1 MRLMSLC
8 WQLPALLV
16 AGWLWLWM
24 SRRRIPASYFA
35 VALGA
40 CGSSFLL
47 VVAGVFLSSRGT
59 GNESQ
64 DEGFGLVMVGLLN
77 SLSGFCTV
85 LILLLLTAIIELALR
100 RLLPAVRDR
109 AQESKA

>member
-1 MRLMSLC
+1 MGLISLG
-8 WQLPALLV
+8 WELPALLV

-35 VALGA
+35 FALGA

-77 SLSGFCTV
+77 SLTGFCTV

-100 RLLPAVRDR
+100 RLLPRR
-109 AQESKA
+109 SRPSPGI